1 MPPIGTALCA
11 LNPTQA
17 ATGAPSHL
25 HIMGFYGF
33 DPDKQN
39 GWTNL
44 GMEGSASLK
53 VYAKNK

>member
-1 MPPIGTALCA
+1 M
-11 LNPTQA
+11 QA
-17 ATGAPSHL
+17 TVSAPAHL
-25 HIMGFYGF
+25 HVMGFYGF

-44 GMEGSASLK
+44 GMEGPVSLK